1 MFGFIEHVKTNDC
14 RWLRFAMQ
22 NIPTICIIMS
32 FTGDNQKPNSAKRL
46 PPLYLEYYFKFVIL
60 ISSKKRKKKSL
71 KIEKAQLSSAQVTLN
86 NNQSMFEIMAFFIIT
101 LFVWYLV
108 MAGILFTLGKHLH
121 DRIISLIEE
130 A

>member
-1 MFGFIEHVKTNDC
+1 
-14 RWLRFAMQ
+14 
-22 NIPTICIIMS
+22 MS

-60 ISSKKRKKKSL
+60 ISSKKSL